1 MIDVNVGVLNECIA
15 ELNALTVSVNQT
27 ADQISGSKG
36 NAASTEKSI
45 LTALGQFASADLPA
59 LFGNSANLL
68 AAVAA
73 GFQWADQQAAE
84 SYKGRADE

>member
-1 MIDVNVGVLNECIA
+1 MIQVNVNVLNACIA

-36 NAASTEKSI
+36 YAASTEAEI
-45 LTALGQFASADLPA
+45 LAALADFAATELPA
-59 LFGNSANLL
+59 LFASSAQLL

-73 GFQWADQQAAE
+73 DFQAADQQAAG
-84 SYKGRADE
+84 SY